1 MTPSAELSPLKQAYL
16 AIERLQSELDRRD
29 RERNEPIAI
38 IGMGCRFPG
47 GSASPEAFW
56 EMLREGRDGITEV
69 PPDRWD
75 SSELYHPD
83 PQRPGRISTRWG
95 GFIDSVDEFDARF
108 FGINPREAEQMD
120 PQQRLLLEVAFEA
133 LEAGGQ
139 PTSRLAGSRTGV
151 YVGLIGVEYGL
162 LQMADIRGLDA
173 YSGTGTS
180 YSIASGRLAYQ
191 FGFHGPAVTID
202 TACSSSLATIHMA
215 CEALRRGECDLA
227 LAGGVSVMLTPIS
240 LLSMSRMGV
249 LSPDGRCRT
258 LDRDAKGFAPGE
270 GCGLVVLKRLS
281 DAQADGDPILALI
294 RGSAVNQDG
303 RTNVL
308 SAPNGRAQAEVVRRA
323 LDAAGVNPSDIT
335 FLELHGTATTYGD
348 PIEIDAL
355 RDVFGPRSRGSPPCL
370 LGAVKTNIGH
380 TGAASGV
387 AGVIKTVLALR
398 HRLVPPNLHFVELNP
413 HIRMDDSPFVIPVRT
428 VAWDAEA
435 PRLAGVSAFGWSGT
449 NVHLVLSEAPVR
461 EPTPAAAN
469 RPIHVLPISA
479 GDDRALEG
487 LVAAVRGRLDDGA
500 GAPPIGDI
508 AYTAGARRSHHAH
521 RISAVGCD
529 RAELA
534 AGIAGALA
542 ARPAAE
548 RRSDGERPKLV
559 YVFSP
564 HGSQWA
570 GMGRR
575 LLEHEPVFRSAI
587 ERCEAA
593 LAPYVDWSLTGLI
606 GDADASWLE
615 RIDRLQPVLFAL
627 QVALSEQWR
636 AWGVEPDAIVGHSMG
651 EVAASHVAGALSL
664 DEAARV
670 IVRRTRLLHGL
681 GAGGAMGIVE
691 LPRRDAEKAAAR
703 YAGRLS
709 FAASNSPRFSIIS
722 GETAAL
728 ESLLDELQAAGVF
741 CGWGVADVASHT
753 PQVAALEP
761 ELRRELGTLSPAAPT
776 VPLYSTVRGG
786 PGGKGDWG
794 TDYWVTH
801 LCRPVLFS
809 DVVQRLAADGHDV
822 FLEIGPGPVLGPA
835 IDEGLAFAGVD
846 GVTLPTLQRDV
857 DDHRSMLETLG
868 RLYTLGCDV
877 RWDAV
882 SGPGECVP
890 WPAYPWQR
898 ERFWLRADTAAL
910 LAGPGSRPSRTTSV
924 PAVLGERLEVAEDGG
939 REIYALRFDSRE
951 RPAPF
956 HHRLFGAPVLP
967 GSAAL
972 ELAFA
977 AADLRDDAVQ
987 LADVAFRRALV
998 LSDTPPW
1005 SEAQLVVERSAGGTD
1020 AFRLLSR
1027 SDDGW
1032 RCHVTG
1038 RIVPAEA
1045 AARHRRASPDGIREA
1060 LPQGLPGPEAYR
1072 RLEASGVE
1080 YGPDLRVVGHVWW
1093 GPDQGLARLDWPG
1106 SSPSRIAV
1114 LDAGLQVLAWCAL
1127 RPDEP
1132 EHDALV
1138 PVGVGR
1144 ARWLDPDATPRW
1156 AHVVLEA
1163 AVTDVVRGRAALLDE
1178 RGDTVFLLD
1187 DVEFAPVGGPSD
1199 ELSDWLYEIEWRRA
1213 PAGPWGPRRPRRW
1226 LVLTDAGG
1234 LGDELCRVLTSAG
1247 DSATTIGPGTGFG
1260 KVDRDAWRVRS
1271 GSAADFQAVVD
1282 EVVAA
1287 GNGEALGVISLWS
1300 LDGPALGAGIGS
1312 LLHMVRSIKERIPDR
1327 VCPFYLATRG
1337 AQPVAGRAIDVQQ
1350 TPTWGAGFVL
1360 AEEHHELWGGLVD
1373 LDPNADAQT
1382 NAAHLAG
1389 QLYAGDGEDRVAFRD
1404 GDRYIARLIRHRRP
1418 EPAPLRSQRL
1428 LPDAT
1433 YLITGGLGGIGLH
1446 VARWAVGAG
1455 ARRLI
1460 LLART
1465 PLPPRREWAGLDPA
1479 SVSAERVRG
1488 VRSLEAAG
1496 AAVHLATVD
1505 VADEGELRGWLDA
1518 FRTEAWPRVRGVF
1531 HCAGVIDDRLIVDM
1545 DLDSVRRVAAPKAEG
1560 AVNLARLLE
1569 DEPLDFLLLF
1579 ASAGGLMGGIGQA
1592 NYAAANAFLDG
1603 LAHTLRARGVP
1614 ATSIDWG
1621 FWDGL
1626 GLATT
1631 TGGERVIAHMRKS
1644 GFLPLPPDRAVD
1656 VLDYVLGHEVG
1667 PQIAALRIDWR
1678 RFHTHAGTAGSNPLL
1693 DALAREEGS
1702 GYGAPAPARIRDE
1715 LFTLEPGLP
1724 RRRRLQTFLRS
1735 CLADVLGLDAEHIE
1749 TETPLGSLGIDSF
1762 TAIELRNRLERS
1774 LDIQLSATLAWNY
1787 PTLAAMAAYLA
1798 ERMGFESG
1806 SAAGD
1811 MAQDGQEPD
1820 TELARI
1826 LELADGLSEQEL
1838 QQILEARTPD
1848 GREQDE

>member
-1 MTPSAELSPLKQAYL
+1 MTLPADLSPLKQAYL
-16 AIERLQSELDRRD
+16 AIERLQAELERRD
-29 RERNEPIAI
+29 LERSEPIAI
-38 IGMGCRFPG
+38 VGMSCRFPG
-47 GSASPEAFW
+47 GSVSPEAFW
-56 EMLREGRDGITEV
+56 ELLREGRDGITEV
-69 PPDRWD
+69 PADRWD
-75 SSELYHPD
+75 GDLLYHPD
-83 PQRPGRISTRWG
+83 PQRSGRIGTRWG
-95 GFIDSVDEFDARF
+95 GFVDGLDGLDARF

-139 PTSRLAGSRTGV
+139 PVDRLAGSRTGV

-191 FGFHGPAVTID
+191 FGFHGPAVTLD

-215 CEALRRGECDLA
+215 CEALRRSECDLA
-227 LAGGVSVMLTPIS
+227 LAGGVSAMLTPIS
-240 LLSMSRMGV
+240 LIPMSRMGV

-258 LDRDAKGFAPGE
+258 LDRGANGFAPGE

-281 DAQADGDPILALI
+281 DAQADGDPILAVV

-323 LDAAGVNPSDIT
+323 LDAAGVGPSDIS
-335 FLELHGTATTYGD
+335 FLELHGTATPYGD

-355 RDVFGPRSRGSPPCL
+355 RDVFGPRLAGAPTCH

-398 HRLVPPNLHFVELNP
+398 HRIIPPNLHFSELNP
-413 HIRMDDSPFVIPVRT
+413 HIRLDDSPFAIPIHAVD
-428 VAWDAEA
+428 WSGPG
-435 PRLAGVSAFGWSGT
+435 PRVAGVSAFGWSGT
-449 NVHLVLSEAPVR
+449 NVHLVLAEAPAR
-461 EPTPAAAN
+461 EPVRAAAD
-469 RPIHVLPISA
+469 RPVHVLPVSA
-479 GDDRALEG
+479 RDDRALEA
-487 LVAAVRGRLDDGA
+487 LAAAVRDRLEDHA
-500 GAPPIGDI
+500 GALPIGDM
-508 AYTAGARRSHHAH
+508 AHTAGARRSHHPR
-521 RISAVGCD
+521 RIAVVGGD

-534 AGIAGALA
+534 AGIARTVA
-542 ARPAAE
+542 ARSAAT
-548 RRSDGERPKLV
+548 RRPDGERPRLV

-570 GMGRR
+570 GMGRQ
-575 LLEHEPVFRSAI
+575 LLDGEPVFRSAMQ
-587 ERCEAA
+587 RCEAA
-593 LAPYVDWSLTGLI
+593 LAPYVDWSLTGLLT
-606 GDADASWLE
+606 GEDASWLE
-615 RIDRLQPVLFAL
+615 AIDRLQPVLFAL
-627 QVALSEQWR
+627 QVALAAQWR

-651 EVAASHVAGALSL
+651 EVAAAHVAGVLSL

-670 IVRRTRLLHGL
+670 IACRTRLLRGL
-681 GAGGAMGIVE
+681 GGGGAMGIVE
-691 LPRRDAEKAAAR
+691 LPRREAEAAAAR

-709 FAASNSPRFSIIS
+709 FAASNSPRFSILS
-722 GETAAL
+722 GEADAL

-761 ELRRELGTLSPAAPT
+761 ELRQALGTLSPAAPV

-786 PGGKGDWG
+786 PGEHGDWG

-835 IDEGLAFAGVD
+835 IDEGLAHAGVD
-846 GVTLPTLQRDV
+846 GVTLPSLQRDA
-857 DDHRSMLETLG
+857 DDRRSLLEALAL
-868 RLYTLGCDV
+868 LYTLGCDI
-877 RWDAV
+877 RWQAV
-882 SGPGECVP
+882 SGPGECVA
-890 WPAYPWQR
+890 WPAYPWQH

-910 LAGPGSRPSRTTSV
+910 LAGPGSRAGRGTSV
-924 PAVLGERLEVAEDGG
+924 PAVLAERLDVAEDGG
-939 REIYALRFDSRE
+939 REVYALTFDSRE

-956 HHRLFGAPVLP
+956 DHRLFGAPVLP

-977 AADLRDDAVQ
+977 AAGLRDGETR
-987 LADVAFRRALV
+987 LADVAFWRALV
-998 LSDTPPW
+998 LSDTAPW
-1005 SEAQLVVERSAGGTD
+1005 SEAQLVVERAAAGTD

-1027 SDDGW
+1027 ADDGW
-1032 RCHVTG
+1032 RRHVTG
-1038 RIVPAEA
+1038 RIVPAGTGTPPGRVA
-1045 AARHRRASPDGIREA
+1045 PDEIREA
-1060 LPQGLPGPEAYR
+1060 LPRALPGPDAYR
-1072 RLEASGVE
+1072 RLDALGVE
-1080 YGPDLRVVGHVWW
+1080 YGPELRVLGHVWW
-1093 GPDQGLARLDWPG
+1093 GADQGLARLDWPE
-1106 SSPSRIAV
+1106 SPPSGIAV
-1114 LDAGLQVLAWCAL
+1114 LDAGLQLLAWCAL
-1127 RPDEP
+1127 RPDEA
-1132 EHDALV
+1132 EGDALV
-1138 PVGVGR
+1138 PVAIGS

-1163 AVTDVVRGRAALLDE
+1163 AVTDGVWGRVTLLDE
-1178 RGDTVFLLD
+1178 RGDAVLLLD
-1187 DVEFAPVGGPSD
+1187 DVAFAPVGGPSD
-1199 ELSDWLYEIEWRRA
+1199 ELADWLYEVEWRRA
-1213 PAGPWGPRRPRRW
+1213 PAGPWAPRRPRRW

-1234 LGDELCRVLTSAG
+1234 LGAELCRVLASAG
-1247 DSATTIGPGTGFG
+1247 DAATTIEVGTGFRR
-1260 KVDRDAWRVRS
+1260 VSRDAWRVRP
-1271 GSAADFQAVVD
+1271 GSPADFQAVVD
-1282 EVVAA
+1282 DVAA
-1287 GNGEALGVISLWS
+1287 AGDGDALGVISLWS
-1300 LDGPALGAGIGS
+1300 LDGPAPDGIDS
-1312 LLHMVRSIKERIPDR
+1312 LLHMVRSIKARIPDGI
-1327 VCPFYLATRG
+1327 CPFYLATRG
-1337 AQPVAGRAIDVQQ
+1337 AQPVGGRAIDVRQ

-1373 LDPNADAQT
+1373 LDPDAGPET

-1389 QLYAGDGEDRVAFRD
+1389 QLFAGDGEDRVAFRD
-1404 GDRYIARLIRHRRP
+1404 GERYVARLVRHRRP
-1418 EPAPLRSQRL
+1418 PAAATGSRRLR
-1428 LPDAT
+1428 PDGT
-1433 YLITGGLGGIGLH
+1433 YLITGGLGGIGLQ

-1455 ARRLI
+1455 ARRLV

-1465 PLPPRREWAGLDPA
+1465 PLPPRREWAELDPGSA
-1479 SVSAERVRG
+1479 VAERVRA
-1488 VRSLEAAG
+1488 VRELEALG
-1496 AAVHLATVD
+1496 AAVHLTAVD
-1505 VADEGELRGWLDA
+1505 VADEAQLRAWLSA
-1518 FRTEAWPRVRGVF
+1518 YRAEAWPPVRGVF

-1545 DLDSVRRVAAPKAEG
+1545 DPESVLRVGAPKAQG

-1569 DEPLDFLLLF
+1569 DEPLDFLILF

-1603 LAHTLRARGVP
+1603 LAHALRARGVP

-1631 TGGERVIAHMRKS
+1631 PGGERVIAHMRKS

-1656 VLDYVLGHEVG
+1656 VLDYVLGNQVG

-1678 RFHTHAGTAGSNPLL
+1678 RFHAHAGTTGSRPLL
-1693 DALAREEGS
+1693 EALVREEAG
-1702 GYGAPAPARIRDE
+1702 GERGAAPARIRDE
-1715 LFTLEPGLP
+1715 LLALEPGPP
-1724 RRRRLQTFLRS
+1724 RRQRLQTFLRS
-1735 CLADVLGLDAEHIE
+1735 CLADVLGLDPEHIE
-1749 TETPLGSLGIDSF
+1749 TDTPLGSLGIDSF

-1787 PTLAAMAAYLA
+1787 PTLAAMTDFLGG
-1798 ERMGFESG
+1798 RMGLESG
-1806 SAAGD
+1806 PAPGDAAGG
-1811 MAQDGQEPD
+1811 GQGPGD
-1820 TELARI
+1820 AELARI
-1826 LELADGLSEQEL
+1826 LELAGGLSEQEL
-1838 QQILEARTPD
+1838 QQILEAGTPG

>member
-1 MTPSAELSPLKQAYL
+1 MTPPADLSPLKQAYL
-16 AIERLQSELDRRD
+16 AIERLQSELERRD
-29 RERNEPIAI
+29 RERSEPIAI
-38 IGMGCRFPG
+38 VGMGCRFPG

-56 EMLREGRDGITEV
+56 DLLREGRDGITEV
-69 PPDRWD
+69 PPERWD
-75 SSELYHPD
+75 ADALYHPD

-95 GFIDSVDEFDARF
+95 GFVDGLDGFDARF

-139 PTSRLAGSRTGV
+139 PVDRLVGSRTGV

-162 LQMADIRGLDA
+162 LQMADVRGLDA

-227 LAGGVSVMLTPIS
+227 LAGGVSAMLTPIS
-240 LLSMSRMGV
+240 LIPMSRMGV

-258 LDRDAKGFAPGE
+258 LDRGANGFAPGE

-281 DAQADGDPILALI
+281 DAQADGDPILALVC
-294 RGSAVNQDG
+294 GSAVNQDG

-323 LDAAGVNPSDIT
+323 LDAAGVAPSAIT
-335 FLELHGTATTYGD
+335 FLELHGTATPYGD

-355 RDVFGPRSRGSPPCL
+355 RDVFGPRPAGAPTCH

-398 HRLVPPNLHFVELNP
+398 HRLVPPNLHFDELNP
-413 HIRMDDSPFVIPVRT
+413 HIRLDDVPFAIPVRA
-428 VAWDAEA
+428 VDWSGPG

-449 NVHLVLSEAPVR
+449 NVHMVLSEPPER
-461 EPTPAAAN
+461 EPVPAAAG
-469 RPIHVLPISA
+469 RPVHVLPISA
-479 GDDRALEG
+479 RDDRALEA
-487 LVAAVRGRLDDGA
+487 LAAAVRDRLEDHA
-500 GAPPIGDI
+500 GAPPIGDL
-508 AYTAGARRSHHAH
+508 AHTAGVRRSHHRR
-521 RISAVGCD
+521 RIAVVGRD

-534 AGIAGALA
+534 AGIARHRDAEA
-542 ARPAAE
+542 AVDPRP
-548 RRSDGERPKLV
+548 DGERPRLV

-575 LLEHEPVFRSAI
+575 LLEREPVFRAAI

-593 LAPYVDWSLTGLI
+593 LAAYVDWSLTGLI
-606 GDADASWLE
+606 RGADASWLE
-615 RIDRLQPVLFAL
+615 RIDLLQPALFAL
-627 QVALSEQWR
+627 QVALAEQWR

-651 EVAASHVAGALSL
+651 EVAAAHVAGVLSL

-670 IVRRTRLLHGL
+670 IARRTGLLRGL

-691 LPRRDAEKAAAR
+691 LPRQEAEAAAAR

-722 GETAAL
+722 GEADAL
-728 ESLLDELQAAGVF
+728 ELLLDELQAAGVF

-761 ELRRELGTLSPAAPT
+761 ELRRALGELRPAAPT

-786 PGGKGDWG
+786 PGGEGDWG
-794 TDYWVTH
+794 TDYWVSH

-809 DVVQRLAADGHDV
+809 DVVQRLAAEGHDV

-835 IDEGLAFAGVD
+835 IDEGLAYARVD
-846 GVTLPTLQRDV
+846 GVTVPTLQRDA
-857 DDHRSMLETLG
+857 DDHRSMLEALA
-868 RLYTLGCDV
+868 RLYTLGCEI
-877 RWDAV
+877 RWQAV

-898 ERFWLRADTAAL
+898 ERYWLRADTAAL
-910 LAGPGSRPSRTTSV
+910 LAGPGSRAGRATSV
-924 PAVLGERLEVAEDGG
+924 PAVLGERLEVAEDAG
-939 REIYALRFDSRE
+939 REVYAITFDSRE

-956 HHRLFGAPVLP
+956 DHRLVGAPVLP

-977 AADLRDDAVQ
+977 ATGVRGGEVR
-987 LADVAFRRALV
+987 LADVAFRRALA
-998 LSDTPPW
+998 LADAPPW
-1005 SEAQLVVERSAGGTD
+1005 TEAQLVVERAAGGVD

-1027 SDDGW
+1027 SDEGW
-1032 RCHVTG
+1032 RRHVTG
-1038 RIVPAEA
+1038 RIVPAGTPTSPG
-1045 AARHRRASPDGIREA
+1045 RASPDGIREA
-1060 LPQGLPGPEAYR
+1060 LPHGLPGPDAYR
-1072 RLEASGVE
+1072 RLEALGIE
-1080 YGPDLRVVGHVWW
+1080 YGPELRVLGHIWW
-1093 GPDQGLARLDWPG
+1093 GADEGLARMDWPE
-1106 SSPSRIAV
+1106 SPPSRIAV
-1114 LDAGLQVLAWCAL
+1114 LDAGLQLLAWCAL
-1127 RPDEP
+1127 RPDET
-1132 EHDALV
+1132 EADTVV
-1138 PVGVGR
+1138 PVGIGS
-1144 ARWLDPDATPRW
+1144 ARWLDPDTTPRW
-1156 AHVVLEA
+1156 AHVELEA
-1163 AVTDVVRGRAALLDE
+1163 VAADGLRGRATLLDD
-1178 RGDTVFLLD
+1178 RGDAVLLLE
-1187 DVEFAPVGGPSD
+1187 DVEFAPVGSPSD
-1199 ELSDWLYEIEWRRA
+1199 EVADWLYEVEWRA
-1213 PAGPWGPRRPRRW
+1213 KPAGPWGPRRPRRW

-1234 LGDELCRVLTSAG
+1234 VGAELCRVLASVG
-1247 DSATTIGPGTGFG
+1247 DTATTIEAGPAFAR
-1260 KVDRDAWRVRS
+1260 VSRDAWRVRARS
-1271 GSAADFQAVVD
+1271 PADFEAVVD
-1282 EVVAA
+1282 DVVAA
-1287 GNGEALGVISLWS
+1287 GGGGALGVISLWT
-1300 LDGPALGAGIGS
+1300 LDGPALDAGIGS
-1312 LLHMVRSIKERIPDR
+1312 LLHMVRSIKARLPDG
-1327 VCPFYLATRG
+1327 VCPFYLVTRG
-1337 AQPVAGRAIDVQQ
+1337 AQPVAGRAIDFQQ

-1373 LDPNADAQT
+1373 LDPDADPGTSAAQ
-1382 NAAHLAG
+1382 LAG
-1389 QLYAGDGEDRVAFRD
+1389 QLFAGDGEDRVAFRD
-1404 GDRYIARLIRHRRP
+1404 GERHVARLVRHRQRA
-1418 EPAPLRSQRL
+1418 PAVGWRRLR
-1428 LPDAT
+1428 PDAA
-1433 YLITGGLGGIGLH
+1433 YLVTGGLGGIGIQ

-1455 ARRLI
+1455 ARRLV

-1465 PLPPRREWAGLDPA
+1465 PLPPRREWAALDPESA
-1479 SVSAERVRG
+1479 AAERVRA
-1488 VRSLEAAG
+1488 VRGLEAAG
-1496 AAVHLATVD
+1496 AVVHLAAVD
-1505 VADEGELRGWLDA
+1505 VADEAQLRGWLDA
-1518 FRTEAWPRVRGVF
+1518 YETEAWPPVRGVF

-1545 DLDSVRRVAAPKAEG
+1545 DPDSVRRVAAPKAEG

-1569 DEPLDFLLLF
+1569 GEPLDFLLLF
-1579 ASAGGLMGGIGQA
+1579 SSAGGLMGGIGQA

-1603 LAHTLRARGVP
+1603 LAHALRARGVP

-1626 GLATT
+1626 GLAITP
-1631 TGGERVIAHMRKS
+1631 GGERVIAHMRKS

-1678 RFHTHAGTAGSNPLL
+1678 RFQAHADTTGSSPLL
-1693 DALAREEGS
+1693 DALVREETGE
-1702 GYGAPAPARIRDE
+1702 ARAAAPARIRDE
-1715 LFTLEPGLP
+1715 LLALEPGP
-1724 RRRRLQTFLRS
+1724 SRRQRLQAFLLS
-1735 CLADVLGLDAEHIE
+1735 CLADVLGLEAEHIE

-1774 LDIQLSATLAWNY
+1774 LEIQLSATLAWNY
-1787 PTLAAMAAYLA
+1787 PTLAGMTAYLA
-1798 ERMGFESG
+1798 ERLGLESG
-1806 SAAGD
+1806 PPTGTAA
-1811 MAQDGQEPD
+1811 DGQDPD

-1826 LELADGLSEQEL
+1826 LELAGGLSEQEL
-1838 QQILEARTPD
+1838 QQILEVGTP
-1848 GREQDE
+1848 GEREQDE